1 MQRIR
6 NSLSAKVFLW
16 VMCALTLC
24 CFLIYGIV
32 MVMIPRQYTTLA
44 NDRISQKIKELTA
57 ELDGTDYGSASTKI
71 YNFCIQNHASAILT
85 TGEQSIL
92 FGTDSNMEET
102 ETTYSLSV
110 ALKFS
115 DFRES
120 SLLTFVSSASTAGE
134 IMRTFLKILPLVIAL
149 ILLISA
155 LSAWFCSRLIVSP
168 VLNISSVS
176 KRMAQMDMTWH
187 CETGRTDELGTL
199 ADSLNTLS
207 TRLAQAMGE
216 LETANAQLREDIA
229 TARTLEKQ
237 RRDFF
242 AAASHELKTPITIL
256 KGQLENMALGIGD
269 YKNHEKYFPQALSA
283 VESMEQLIR
292 EILAI
297 SKMESGVPESSFAK
311 EALSPIL
318 QTCITEAKPL
328 ATEKQIMI
336 DTQQISETASAYI
349 NKQLFQK
356 AVSNILSNA
365 VRYSPPGQR
374 VTIALTQNVFTVEN
388 TGVTIAKE
396 DLPSLFSPFY
406 RVEQSRNR
414 KSGGSGL
421 GLYIVKTILELH
433 GFRYK
438 MENADNAVRFT
449 ICLNQ
454 N

>member
-1 MQRIR
+1 
-6 NSLSAKVFLW
+6 
-16 VMCALTLC
+16 
-24 CFLIYGIV
+24 
-32 MVMIPRQYTTLA
+32 
-44 NDRISQKIKELTA
+44 
-57 ELDGTDYGSASTKI
+57 
-71 YNFCIQNHASAILT
+71 
-85 TGEQSIL
+85 
-92 FGTDSNMEET
+92 
-102 ETTYSLSV
+102 
-110 ALKFS
+110 
-115 DFRES
+115 
-120 SLLTFVSSASTAGE
+120 
-134 IMRTFLKILPLVIAL
+134 
-149 ILLISA
+149 
-155 LSAWFCSRLIVSP
+155 
-168 VLNISSVS
+168 
-176 KRMAQMDMTWH
+176 
-187 CETGRTDELGTL
+187 
-199 ADSLNTLS
+199 
-207 TRLAQAMGE
+207 
-216 LETANAQLREDIA
+216 
-229 TARTLEKQ
+229 
-237 RRDFF
+237 
-242 AAASHELKTPITIL
+242 
-256 KGQLENMALGIGD
+256 
-269 YKNHEKYFPQALSA
+269 
-283 VESMEQLIR
+283 MEQLIR

-365 VRYSPPGQR
+365 VCYSPPGQR